1 MMSDWRPDADI
12 LRDEVE
18 RQRNEIL
25 HLRQVVIQ
33 QRERINELER
43 GATTSDRDV

>member
-1 MMSDWRPDADI
+1 VSDWRPDADI

-25 HLRQVVIQ
+25 HLRRVVIQ
-33 QRERINELER
+33 QREQLDEQR